1 MKRRERNE
9 LYFEEIGDDF
19 DAFMSDYDVAQRG
32 RLVLELFPEKVP
44 GRTLEVGCGT
54 GAITEHYVDRV
65 KELVLTDI
73 SEQLAVETAKRFD
86 VEGGAEDALNL
97 SFPEGC
103 FDMVVSSECIE
114 HTPDPATA
122 VAEMMRV
129 LKPGG
134 HLVLTTPNRLWF
146 GVVLIA
152 QRLRIRKFQ
161 GEERFLSIRQ
171 LRRAIE
177 ENGGQMLRH
186 TGCHLLPW
194 QIPFIKPLLRR
205 MDQYGD
211 HFYRVMINQAV
222 LVVKQATSD
231 EGAQS

>member
-19 DAFMSDYDVAQRG
+19 DKLMSDYDVAQRG
-32 RLVLELFPEKVP
+32 RLVLDLLPEKVP

-54 GAITEHYVDRV
+54 GAITKHYVDRV
-65 KELVLTDI
+65 DELLLTDI
-73 SEQLAVETAKRFD
+73 SERLAVETAERLD
-86 VEGGAEDALNL
+86 VDGRAEDALAL
-97 SFPEGC
+97 SFPDGS
-103 FDMVVSSECIE
+103 FDMVVSSECVE
-114 HTPDPATA
+114 HTPDPAIA

-134 HLVLTTPNRLWF
+134 HLVLTTPNRLWL
-146 GVVLIA
+146 GVVLVA

-161 GEERFLSIRQ
+161 GDERFLSIRQ
-171 LRRAIE
+171 LRGAVE
-177 ENGGQMLRH
+177 ENGGQLLRH

-205 MDQYGD
+205 VDRYGNRL
-211 HFYRVMINQAV
+211 YRVMINQAV
-222 LVVKQATSD
+222 LAVKQATSD
-231 EGAQS
+231 AEGQS